1 MKRNRSSLGMPLVPW
16 LLFALILHTPTAA
29 VALADGGSVQSF
41 EPAAVLKGGG
51 LFFIPNRGQ
60 LDPEAHYVLRGGDKT
75 LFFTSQGVTLLL
87 KGPRPAVAGR
97 KERAALIDEN
107 NLSRNWAA
115 RLEFVGAEP
124 VIPRGRLST
133 PTQISF
139 FKGTPDQW
147 RTGLPTYAELIYEG
161 LWPGVDLVF
170 SGAAGRIKYAFIVHP
185 GADPERIRLVH
196 SGLLGGSDYDYGYGI
211 AVDGLG
217 QAYVTGATYSANF
230 PRTVGFPHAGG
241 GEGCIRGQGA
251 VYLVHLTPCHPEVRN

>member
-1 MKRNRSSLGMPLVPW
+1 
-16 LLFALILHTPTAA
+16 
-29 VALADGGSVQSF
+29 
-41 EPAAVLKGGG
+41 
-51 LFFIPNRGQ
+51 
-60 LDPEAHYVLRGGDKT
+60 
-75 LFFTSQGVTLLL
+75 
-87 KGPRPAVAGR
+87 VAGR
-97 KERAALIDEN
+97 KERASLIVEN

-185 GADPERIRLVH
+185 GADPERIRLAYHGAEIGLIAEGGLRVDTPAGGFTDQAPIAWQEEGAARLEVPCAYALNPAGRGGGRSYGFKVGLYDPARPLILDPEFIVY
-196 SGLLGGSDYDYGYGI
+196 SGFLGGSGDDTGAAI

-217 QAYVTGATYSANF
+217 NAYVTGTTFSADF
-230 PRTVGFPHAGG
+230 PRTVGLPHAGG
-241 GEGCIRGQGA
+241 SRMYSWPRSSRTARAWSTAASSAEANSIS
-251 VYLVHLTPCHPEVRN
+251 VLPSP